1 MFERL
6 HTVKVWSRGLGKQ
19 ALNLDFAK
27 SDVVREGNE
36 VIIKGILRS
45 GGIIWD
51 TKVTFTKED
60 IPGLLYFVL
69 SFPVLFHLLR
79 NIGGFFIFIRERFIL
94 RRMGLPRKGGS

>member
-1 MFERL
+1 MCERL
-6 HTVKVWSRGLGKQ
+6 HKVRVWSRGLGKQ
-19 ALNLDFAK
+19 ALNLDFTK

-36 VIIKGILRS
+36 VVIKGVLRD

-51 TKVTFTKED
+51 STVTFTKED

-69 SFPVLFHLLR
+69 SFPVIFHFAV